1 MREIEF
7 IHLPKIGDIVTL
19 DNKECR
25 IEFVDKPYLRYDKL
39 ADILVKVSHDGVEK
53 WTRLSNIKRN
63 KL

>member
-1 MREIEF
+1 MSEIEF

-19 DNKECR
+19 NGEKWR

-39 ADILVKVSHDGVEK
+39 ADILVKVSQGCVMR
-53 WTRLSNIKRN
+53 WTRLSNIKNN